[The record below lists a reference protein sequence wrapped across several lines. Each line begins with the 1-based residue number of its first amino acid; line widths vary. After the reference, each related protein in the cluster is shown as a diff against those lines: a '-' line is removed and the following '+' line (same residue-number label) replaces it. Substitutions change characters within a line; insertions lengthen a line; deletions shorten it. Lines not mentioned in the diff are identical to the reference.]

1 MSEERRPDPDTLL
14 RRLAG
19 EEAPRCGRLKVFLGA
34 APGVGKTCDML
45 EAARARR
52 AARPPRPGGGGRA
65 TGHAAP
71 PRHAD
76 GPRVPRGRGR
86 HGPDLGLPDLDGVEV
101 ARRIREGSNAA
112 IIVLSAR
119 GRETD
124 KIEALDAGAD
134 DYLAQLRHK
143 LEVDPARPRYLPT
156 ETGGGYRIPLP

>member
-1 MSEERRPDPDTLL
+1 
-14 RRLAG
+14 
-19 EEAPRCGRLKVFLGA
+19 
-34 APGVGKTCDML
+34 
-45 EAARARR
+45 
-52 AARPPRPGGGGRA
+52 
-65 TGHAAP
+65 
-71 PRHAD
+71 
-76 GPRVPRGRGR
+76 
-86 HGPDLGLPDLDGVEV
+86 VEV